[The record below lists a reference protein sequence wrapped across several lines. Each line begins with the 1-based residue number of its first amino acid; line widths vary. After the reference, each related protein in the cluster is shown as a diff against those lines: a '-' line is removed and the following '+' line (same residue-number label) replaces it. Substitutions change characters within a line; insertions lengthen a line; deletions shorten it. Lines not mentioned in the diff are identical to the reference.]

1 MHLEELRNCP
11 EKWTYSKT
19 ANQTG
24 LKVDITPWE
33 HPVQSFQ
40 FKDEKAEVQGN

>member
-1 MHLEELRNCP
+1 MNLLKN
-11 EKWTYSKT
+11 SKSDR
-19 ANQTG
+19 
-24 LKVDITPWE
+24 LKGGYYPWE